1 MADEENLDIGGEGEK
16 SGGKKKLIII
26 IALVAILG
34 GGAAAAYFFL
44 FSGSGEPEMSEE
56 EALAKAPSIY
66 LPLEPAFTI
75 DFIENGRQRYVQL
88 SMTAKSKRAEQ
99 VDAMSLHMPLIRNSL
114 VLLFSSQ
121 SFAELQTEEG
131 KIALKKASL
140 DVINGILEQETGLG
154 GIDNVLFT
162 NFVMQ

>member
-1 MADEENLDIGGEGEK
+1 MADEDNLDIGEDSGK

-26 IALVAILG
+26 IALVVLL
-34 GGAAAAYFFL
+34 GGAAAAFFL
-44 FSGSGEPEMSEE
+44 FSGYGEPKMSEE

-66 LPLEPAFTI
+66 LPLDPAFTV
-75 DFIENGRQRYVQL
+75 DFMVDGRQRYVQL
-88 SMTAKSKRAEQ
+88 SMTVKSKRAEQ
-99 VDAMSLHMPLIRNSL
+99 INAVTLHMPLIRNSL

-121 SFAELQTEEG
+121 SFADLQTENG
-131 KIALKKASL
+131 KIALKQASV